1 MKRDVATTVM
11 VVLIALLSLVAC
23 LYPQLDKRGNG
34 PEQITSIRGEAVTLH
49 GYGPYRHM
57 PVDVAIQGIAQDL
70 FSLAVGIPLLIV
82 GLFASKKSARGKI
95 FLTGVVGYFLVQ
107 YFMYL
112 GMGTYNE
119 LFLLWA
125 VLLFLALQTFI
136 RLALGLRDETQSVPA
151 KRRYVSVFLVANG
164 ILMAALWLQVIVG
177 PLLDGSLYPAGL
189 AHFTTM
195 IVQGY
200 DLAIFLPPSIMAGW
214 AYGKGRKLGLVLA
227 PVYSVFLSL
236 QMANLLSK
244 IVGMSLVGAAAG
256 PALVMIPVLLAGAVA
271 AAVLSLRN
279 YSAQV
284 AGLTTGRSLLTLT
297 L

>member
-1 MKRDVATTVM
+1 MKKDITTTVM
-11 VVLIALLSLVAC
+11 AALIALLSLVAC
-23 LYPQLDKRGNG
+23 LYPQLDKRGSG
-34 PEQITSIRGEAVTLH
+34 PERITSIRGEQVTLH

-57 PVDVAIQGIAQDL
+57 PADVAVQGIAQDL

-82 GLFASKKSARGKI
+82 GIVVSKKSVRGKI

-125 VLLFLALQTFI
+125 VLLFLSLQTFI
-136 RLALGLRDETQSVPA
+136 RLALGLRDEMQSVPA
-151 KRRYVSVFLVANG
+151 KRRYVSVFLIANG
-164 ILMAALWLQVIVG
+164 LLMAALWLQVILE
-177 PLLDGSLYPAGL
+177 PLLQGSLYPVGL

-214 AYGKGRKLGLVLA
+214 AYGKGRKSGLILA

-256 PALVMIPVLLAGAVA
+256 PALVVIPVLLAGAVKA
-271 AAVLSLRN
+271 AALSLGN
-279 YSAQV
+279 YSARVPV
-284 AGLTTGRSLLTLT
+284 ALATA
-297 L
+297 

>member
-1 MKRDVATTVM
+1 MKKDFTTTVM

-23 LYPQLDKRGNG
+23 LYPQLDKRGDG
-34 PEQITSIRGEAVTLH
+34 PAQITSIRGESVTLH

-70 FSLAVGIPLLIV
+70 FSLVVGIPLLIV
-82 GLFASKKSARGKI
+82 GLFVSKKSARGNI

-136 RLALGLRDETQSVPA
+136 RLALGLRDEIQSVPT
-151 KRRYVSVFLVANG
+151 KRRYVSIFLVANG
-164 ILMAALWLQVIVG
+164 LLMSALWLQVIVG

-200 DLAIFLPPSIMAGW
+200 DLAVFLPPSIMAGW

-256 PALVMIPVLLAGAVA
+256 PALVMIPVLLAGAITA
-271 AAVLSLRN
+271 AILSLRN
-279 YSAQV
+279 YSVKATSGQP
-284 AGLTTGRSLLTLT
+284 AS
-297 L
+297 

>member
-1 MKRDVATTVM
+1 MKKDTSTTVM

-23 LYPQLDKRGNG
+23 LYPQLDKRGDG
-34 PEQITSIRGEAVTLH
+34 PVAITSIRGEVVTLH

-70 FSLAVGIPLLIV
+70 FSLAVGIPLLIAGMFV
-82 GLFASKKSARGKI
+82 SKKSVRGRI

-136 RLALGLRDETQSVPA
+136 RLALGLRDEMQSVPV
-151 KRRYVSVFLVANG
+151 KRRYVSIFLVANG
-164 ILMAALWLQVIVG
+164 LLMSALWLQVILG
-177 PLLDGSLYPAGL
+177 PLFQGNLYPAGL

-244 IVGMSLVGAAAG
+244 IAGMCLVGAVAG
-256 PALVMIPVLLAGAVA
+256 PALFVIPVLLAGAVM
-271 AAVLSLRN
+271 AAVFSLRN
-279 YSAQV
+279 YVAQAPV
-284 AGLTTGRSLLTLT
+284 AQATA
-297 L
+297 